1 VAEKRKSDGIEHA
14 STVDGGVRVI
24 VGLDELLSDLEA
36 RMAVAAGARMIV
48 GIAGAPGS
56 GKSTAAAALHER
68 LGADAALVPMDG
80 FHLANEQLELLGRR
94 DRKGAPDTFDAAGYV
109 ALLERC
115 RATGADTIYAPRFV
129 REIEESYAQA
139 IAVLPSTRI
148 VLTEGN
154 YLLLD
159 EEPWNELDRSIDVR
173 YHLDV
178 DDDVRVERLVARH
191 VSFGKSPEEARAW
204 SLGPD
209 EANARRIAAAAHRA
223 DALLRL

>member
-1 VAEKRKSDGIEHA
+1 VATERKLDGIEPA
-14 STVDGGVRVI
+14 TSIEEGLRVI
-24 VGLDELLSDLEA
+24 VGLDEFVSDLEA
-36 RMAVAAGARMIV
+36 RMAVAAGARIIV

-56 GKSTAAAALHER
+56 GKSTAAAALRGR
-68 LGADAALVPMDG
+68 LGADVALVPMDG
-80 FHLANEQLELLGRR
+80 FHLANEQLEILGRR

-115 RATGADTIYAPRFV
+115 RAAGALTIYAPRFV

-139 IAVLPSTRI
+139 IAVPPSARI
-148 VLTEGN
+148 ILTEGN

-159 EEPWNELDRSIDVR
+159 EEPWNELDRVIDVR

-178 DDDVRVERLVARH
+178 DDDVRVERLIARH
-191 VSFGKSPEEARAW
+191 VAFGKSPEEARAW

-209 EANARRIAAAAHRA
+209 EANARLIAASAHRA

>member
-1 VAEKRKSDGIEHA
+1 MA
-14 STVDGGVRVI
+14 
-24 VGLDELLSDLEA
+24 GLDALVADIEA
-36 RMAVAAGARMIV
+36 RAEAAAGARIVV

-56 GKSTAAAALHER
+56 GKSTAAAAVIDR
-68 LGADAALVPMDG
+68 LGTEAALVPMDG
-80 FHLANEQLELLGRR
+80 FHLADEQLQALGRR

-109 ALLERC
+109 ALLARC
-115 RATGADTIYAPRFV
+115 RAAGRDVVYAPRFV

-139 IAVLPSTRI
+139 IAVPPSARV

-159 EEPWNELDRSIDVR
+159 VEPWNELDRVTDVR

-178 DDDVRVERLVARH
+178 DEDVRLERLIARH
-191 VSFGKSPEEARAW
+191 VAFGKSPEEARAW

-209 EANARRIAAAAHRA
+209 EANARLIAASAHRA